1 MPGAALLLC
10 SNSSNTWRQAK
21 CHSTTAWTLNCLP
34 YSIQLLPSLVHTV
47 QDINTS
53 SQGLSSWIVAGCA
66 CVQVLPQQY
75 GGTAELLHITDA
87 VRRFKLPPYP
97 HLPELRAAKAV
108 AAAAG
113 LSTSAASVASEA
125 PSDDEVEESEYHDA
139 LEEFAAEMESQAAA
153 AAAGTAAA
161 GHSSQAESKVQQQRQ
176 GVVAVSAVTAASRQ

>member
-1 MPGAALLLC
+1 MAAGQTPQH
-10 SNSSNTWRQAK
+10 NGMGPQ
-21 CHSTTAWTLNCLP
+21 LP
-34 YSIQLLPSLVHTV
+34 AIQHPAPPSLVHTV
-47 QDINTS
+47 QEINTS
-53 SQGLSSWIVAGCA
+53 SQGPSRWLVAGCA

-75 GGTAELLHITDA
+75 GGTAELLPITDA

-153 AAAGTAAA
+153 AAAAAGTAAA
-161 GHSSQAESKVQQQRQ
+161 GHSNQAESKVQQQPQ
-176 GVVAVSAVTAASRQ
+176 GVVAVSAVTAGSRQ